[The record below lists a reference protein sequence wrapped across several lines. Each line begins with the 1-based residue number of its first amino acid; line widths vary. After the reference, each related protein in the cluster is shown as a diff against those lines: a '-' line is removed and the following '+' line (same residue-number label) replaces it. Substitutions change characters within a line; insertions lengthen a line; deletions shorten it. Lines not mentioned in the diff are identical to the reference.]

1 VSELTEFPNLSVVLV
16 EPESPGNVGFVAR
29 VMANFGVSDLRIVNA
44 DPRFDD
50 QAQMFAVR
58 AKDILERAVILP
70 DLKSALED
78 TDVSWAAT
86 ARHGG
91 NLSVTRATLPLTELP
106 DPLSLDGRIALVF
119 GRESAG
125 LTNEEVLECDL
136 AFTIPSSKEY
146 PSLNLSHAV
155 AVTLY
160 DIFRRF
166 APEPVPP
173 ETGVEGPSVARA
185 ATRAE
190 REQAAIFFD
199 EIVDQINLKE
209 FRRPI
214 AKQVFR
220 NLLGR
225 AYVTGREVTTM
236 TGVLRRMKE
245 KIEDEGQ
252 EP

>member
-1 VSELTEFPNLSVVLV
+1 MTEFPNLSVVLV

-29 VMANFGVSDLRIVNA
+29 IMANFGVSDLRIVNA

-58 AKDILERAVILP
+58 AKDILESAVICP
-70 DLKSALED
+70 DLKAALED
-78 TDVSWAAT
+78 TDISWAAT

-91 NLSVTRATLPLTELP
+91 NLSVTRATLSLEELP
-106 DPLSLDGRIALVF
+106 DPLSRDGRIALVF

-125 LTNEEVLECDL
+125 LTNEEVLQCDL
-136 AFTIPSSKEY
+136 AFTIPSTKEY

-160 DIFRRF
+160 DLYRKF
-166 APEPVPP
+166 APKIVEEQP
-173 ETGVEGPSVARA
+173 GVEGPSVARA

-190 REQAAIFFD
+190 REQASVFFD
-199 EIVDQINLKE
+199 DIVDQINLKE

-225 AYVTGREVTTM
+225 AYVTGREVTTL

-245 KIEDEGQ
+245 KVEGEDQ